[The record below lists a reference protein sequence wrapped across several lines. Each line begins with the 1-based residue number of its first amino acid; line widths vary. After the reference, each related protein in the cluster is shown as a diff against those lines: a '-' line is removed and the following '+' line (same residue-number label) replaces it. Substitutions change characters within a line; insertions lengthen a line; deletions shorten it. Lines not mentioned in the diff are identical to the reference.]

1 MATWLSKSAQQPAG
15 RRLPAHGPGQA
26 ALTRPGAPASVLDP
40 SSNRGQGGLWPG
52 SASSPR
58 PAQCCSAA
66 HRRPTIGA
74 IDASTATR
82 GARSARHPLTSPA
95 QQVAGARSAAL
106 IRPRIGR
113 GTAGPGTPGTL
124 PPTPPAQFPAGRG
137 AWGPTAARVAANWPR
152 WPPAEA
158 GKIERPRKLA
168 VLVDLIHGGCCGIH
182 RRCRAYCPC
191 WCGIPIS
198 QLPPPP
204 WHSKSPT
211 TEAGHAA
218 ASAPKVRVQKT
229 NHSTAARLTVVW
241 LPTT

>member
-1 MATWLSKSAQQPAG
+1 MALKVGPTARRAPTSGTRARPGGAHSPRCTRIGARPVLEPGSGRAVARVGVVSTARSVLLSSSSATNHRGDRRFNRDPWRSLSPSSSHQPRSAG
-15 RRLPAHGPGQA
+15 RR
-26 ALTRPGAPASVLDP
+26 RPVGRPDPASNRPRNGRPRDP
-40 SSNRGQGGLWPG
+40 
-52 SASSPR
+52 
-58 PAQCCSAA
+58 
-66 HRRPTIGA
+66 
-74 IDASTATR
+74 
-82 GARSARHPLTSPA
+82 RHPAPN
-95 QQVAGARSAAL
+95 
-106 IRPRIGR
+106 
-113 GTAGPGTPGTL
+113 
-124 PPTPPAQFPAGRG
+124 PPAQFPAGRG